1 MKINEICTDIIEDM
15 NFALGCAVID
25 LNSGLLV
32 GIAHRSPYFSQSN
45 LDAAAVAAVEMFRG
59 RTVITI
65 EQMISHM
72 RGKEEYLMIE
82 EIQMTTKNT
91 YHFMAV
97 IPEKPNNMV
106 VLITTKTISLGMGW
120 STLRIA
126 LPKLAPFCS

>member
-1 MKINEICTDIIEDM
+1 MNINEICTDIIADV
-15 NFALGCAVID
+15 NFAVGCAVID

-32 GIAHRSPYFSQSN
+32 GIAHKAPYFSQSN

-59 RTVITI
+59 RTVMAV
-65 EQMISHM
+65 EQMISRM
-72 RGKEEYLMIE
+72 RGREEYLMIE

-97 IPEKPNNMV
+97 IAEKPNNMV
-106 VLITTKTISLGMGW
+106 ILVTTKQINLGMGW
-120 STLRIA
+120 STLRTA

>member
-1 MKINEICTDIIEDM
+1 MNINEICTDIIADV

-32 GIAHRSPYFSQSN
+32 GIAHKAPYFSPSN

-59 RTVITI
+59 RTVMVV
-65 EQMISHM
+65 EQMISRM

-97 IPEKPNNMV
+97 IAEKPNNMV
-106 VLITTKTISLGMGW
+106 VLITTKQINLGMGW
-120 STLRIA
+120 SALRSA

>member
-15 NFALGCAVID
+15 NFALGCAIID

-45 LDAAAVAAVEMFRG
+45 LDTAAVAAVEMFRG
-59 RTVITI
+59 RTVMAI

>member
-32 GIAHRSPYFSQSN
+32 GIAHRSPYFSQAN
-45 LDAAAVAAVEMFRG
+45 LDVAAVAAVEMFRG
-59 RTVITI
+59 RTVMAI

-106 VLITTKTISLGMGW
+106 VLITTRTISLGMGW

>member
-1 MKINEICTDIIEDM
+1 MKINEICTDIIEDT
-15 NFALGCAVID
+15 NFALVCAVID

-32 GIAHRSPYFSQSN
+32 GIAHKVSHCSQSN
-45 LDAAAVAAVEMFRG
+45 LDTAAVAAVEMFRG
-59 RTVITI
+59 RTVIAI
-65 EQMISHM
+65 EQMIS
-72 RGKEEYLMIE
+72 RLRSEEEYLMIE

>member
-1 MKINEICTDIIEDM
+1 MNINEICADIIADV
-15 NFALGCAVID
+15 NFVLGCAVID

-32 GIAHRSPYFSQSN
+32 GIAHKIPYFSQSN
-45 LDAAAVAAVEMFRG
+45 LDAAGVAAVEMFRG
-59 RTVITI
+59 RTVMAV
-65 EQMISHM
+65 EQMISRM
-72 RGKEEYLMIE
+72 RGREEYLMIE

>member
-1 MKINEICTDIIEDM
+1 MNINEICTEIIADV

-32 GIAHRSPYFSQSN
+32 GIAHKTPYFSQSN

-59 RTVITI
+59 RTVMAV
-65 EQMISHM
+65 EQMISRM
-72 RGKEEYLMIE
+72 RGREEYLMIE

-97 IPEKPNNMV
+97 IAEKPNNMV
-106 VLITTKTISLGMGW
+106 ILVTTRQINLGMGW
-120 STLRIA
+120 STLRTA
-126 LPKLAPFCS
+126 LLKLAPFCS